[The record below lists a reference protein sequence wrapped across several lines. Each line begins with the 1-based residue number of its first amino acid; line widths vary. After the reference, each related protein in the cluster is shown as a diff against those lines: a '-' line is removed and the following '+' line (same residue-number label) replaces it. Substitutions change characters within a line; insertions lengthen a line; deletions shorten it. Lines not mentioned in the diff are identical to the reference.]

1 MKLAEKTSMLM
12 RPAVC
17 LALLSC
23 LIAGGAGAQT
33 IEVVTEDGA
42 YSYVRDGKVTGVA
55 STIVEA
61 TLREAGLTDYE
72 MSLYPWARAYDRA
85 RMNADVLIYPIVR
98 TAERESLF
106 KWVGQITRVDPQFY
120 KLRERT
126 DIVVKR
132 VEDARGYSVGVVR
145 DDMRQQA
152 LQAMGFTRMVVSATN
167 AENFRKLLNRQV
179 QLVPM
184 PERDARLQAQAAH
197 IAFSDLEAVYSL
209 GDQGYSL
216 YLAFSNT
223 TSDEMVQRMVAAFE
237 RLKANG
243 TVQRLLDEDR

>member
-1 MKLAEKTSMLM
+1 MFVRHAL
-12 RPAVC
+12 C
-17 LALLSC
+17 LAALWSLLS
-23 LIAGGAGAQT
+23 AGANAQT
-33 IEVVTEDGA
+33 IEVVTEDGS

-72 MSLYPWARAYDRA
+72 MSMYPWARAYDRA
-85 RMNADVLIYPIVR
+85 QMSPDVLIYPIVR
-98 TAERESLF
+98 TSERESLF
-106 KWVGQITRVDPQFY
+106 KWVGQISRISPQFY
-120 KLRERT
+120 KLRERNE
-126 DIVVKR
+126 IVVTR
-132 VEDARGYSVGVVR
+132 LEDARGYSVGVVR

-197 IAFSDLEAVYSL
+197 VAFSDLEAVYSL
-209 GDQGYSL
+209 DDQGYSL
-216 YLAFSNT
+216 YLAFSKT
-223 TSDEMVQRMVAAFE
+223 TSDELVQRMVAAFE

-243 TVQRLLDEDR
+243 TVQRLLDADQ

>member
-1 MKLAEKTSMLM
+1 MKRQEKTLM
-12 RPAVC
+12 FMRHAVC

-23 LIAGGAGAQT
+23 LVSASAGAQT
-33 IEVVTEDGA
+33 IEVVTEDGS
-42 YSYVRDGKVTGVA
+42 YSYMREGKVTGVA

-72 MSLYPWARAYDRA
+72 LSIYPWARAYDRA
-85 RMNADVLIYPIVR
+85 LVSPDVLIYPIVR
-98 TAERESLF
+98 TAEREPLF
-106 KWVGQITRVDPQFY
+106 KWVGQIARIDPQFY

-126 DIVVKR
+126 DIVVKG
-132 VEDARGYSVGVVR
+132 VEDARSYSVGVVR

-152 LQAMGFTRMVVSATN
+152 LQGMGFTRMVVSATN

-197 IAFSDLEAVYSL
+197 VAFSDLEAVYSL
-209 GDQGYSL
+209 DDQGYSL

-223 TSDEMVQRMVAAFE
+223 TSDELVKRMVAAFE